1 MLSLYFT
8 HLCTSLLLNHFLQ
21 RYQQVFGQIIAL
33 GGQEVQVKEKRY
45 GKSLQSQ
52 LLDID
57 ILMVLQD
64 WCLLCKSGLFLIAW
78 VVFPDLDHAVLTA
91 VLRTINSETVRRC
104 FSLII
109 DNISVLD
116 SNLQLHCYIL
126 KSTYGY
132 KSNVEPFKSFNLFY
146 IYCLS
151 PKIWLISMKKER
163 SFHRTAIR
171 ATRAT
176 SATMQKRSRS
186 DLQSTSQE

>member
-33 GGQEVQVKEKRY
+33 EGQEVQVKEKRY
-45 GKSLQSQ
+45 GKCLQSQ

-64 WCLLCKSGLFLIAW
+64 WCLPLPILYNVFDCLCCLSRPRPCCFNCCSEDHQLRDCPKVFFFLQ
-78 VVFPDLDHAVLTA
+78 LLT
-91 VLRTINSETVRRC
+91 IY
-104 FSLII
+104 
-109 DNISVLD
+109 VLD
-116 SNLQLHCYIL
+116 SNLLLHCYIL
-126 KSTYGY
+126 KSTCGY
-132 KSNVEPFKSFNLFY
+132 KSNFEPFKPFNLFY
-146 IYCLS
+146 IFCLS
-151 PKIWLISMKKER
+151 PKIWLVSMKKER

-171 ATRAT
+171 ATN
-176 SATMQKRSRS
+176 ATMQKRSRS